1 MNATEKSTVKP
12 LQFFEGCESKKR
24 DGREK
29 MKRNLR
35 KLLEIPLWYP
45 RGESNAIVRTV
56 IR

>member
-1 MNATEKSTVKP
+1 MNATEKMYREP

-35 KLLEIPLWYP
+35 KLLEIPL
-45 RGESNAIVRTV
+45 
-56 IR
+56 